1 MILTAHQPVYLPWL
15 GLFHKISLADKF
27 VYFDEVQYLPKDWM
41 NRNKIKTNSGELWL
55 TVPVLRKGYRELKTN
70 EIKIN
75 NSINWQK
82 KHFETIKNNYRKGEF
97 FSDYVDLF
105 EEVYSKSWT
114 YLSELNEYMLKWF
127 LKELKIDVNFVRA
140 SEQNFVGTKSNLVLD
155 MAKKLNANTYIF
167 GKLGKDY
174 ANEKDF
180 QKNNIKII
188 FQDYKHPIYSQ
199 LHGEFIE
206 NLSIIDLLINHGP
219 DSFKIL
225 ISNNE
230 KNK

>member
-1 MILTAHQPVYLPWL
+1 
-15 GLFHKISLADKF
+15 
-27 VYFDEVQYLPKDWM
+27 
-41 NRNKIKTNSGELWL
+41 
-55 TVPVLRKGYRELKTN
+55 
-70 EIKIN
+70 
-75 NSINWQK
+75 
-82 KHFETIKNNYRKGEF
+82 
-97 FSDYVDLF
+97 
-105 EEVYSKSWT
+105 
-114 YLSELNEYMLKWF
+114 MLKWF

>member
-1 MILTAHQPVYLPWL
+1 
-15 GLFHKISLADKF
+15 
-27 VYFDEVQYLPKDWM
+27 M

-97 FSDYVDLF
+97 FSDYVDFF